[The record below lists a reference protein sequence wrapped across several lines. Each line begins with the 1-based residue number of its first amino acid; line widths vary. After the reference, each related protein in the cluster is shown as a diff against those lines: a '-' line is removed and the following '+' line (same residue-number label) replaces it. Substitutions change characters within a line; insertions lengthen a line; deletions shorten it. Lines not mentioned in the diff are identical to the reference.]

1 MLLILS
7 LVFAHLLAV
16 ISPGPDTLIII
27 KQNIRS
33 GFIGG
38 LFTSLGIAIG
48 IFLHCLLAMYGIS
61 SIVLANNNLETLVT
75 VLAAI
80 YFIYLGISSLS
91 VNLNTSKTNERTLN
105 NPIIIGFITNIL
117 NIKAFI
123 FFVSIF
129 AVIASYEAIAFDAFF
144 IIYFPIATFIWFV
157 FLSYLLNVPIMKE
170 YYLRKNKIIDH
181 FLGYFLILLGIFLLI
196 NNLWTYLN

>member
-129 AVIASYEAIAFDAFF
+129 AVITSYEAITFDAFF